1 MPKRFAIAWAV
12 SRWSPVII
20 IVRIPA
26 DWATLIA
33 AAASLRSGSIIPT
46 KPAKI
51 KSCSIE
57 SVSTVSGRVSITLYA
72 IANTRSA
79 WVAISLFNFI
89 NVVRSSSVN
98 AETSPCFSIFVTR
111 SNNISG
117 APLVATKYLPSSNWW
132 IVVINL
138 RVESNGTSA
147 IRGMFTNSS
156 RTS

>member
-1 MPKRFAIAWAV
+1 M
-12 SRWSPVII
+12 
-20 IVRIPA
+20 
-26 DWATLIA
+26 A
-33 AAASLRSGSIIPT
+33 AAASLRSGSIMPT
-46 KPAKI
+46 NPAKI

-57 SVSTVSGRVSITLYA
+57 SVSIVSGRVSITLYA

-117 APLVATKYLPSSNWW
+117 APLVATKYLPSSN
-132 IVVINL
+132 
-138 RVESNGTSA
+138 
-147 IRGMFTNSS
+147 
-156 RTS
+156 

>member
-26 DWATLIA
+26 DCATLIA

-57 SVSTVSGRVSITLYA
+57 SVSMVSGRVSITLYA
-72 IANTRSA
+72 IANTRRA
-79 WVAISLFNFI
+79 
-89 NVVRSSSVN
+89 
-98 AETSPCFSIFVTR
+98 
-111 SNNISG
+111 
-117 APLVATKYLPSSNWW
+117 
-132 IVVINL
+132 
-138 RVESNGTSA
+138 
-147 IRGMFTNSS
+147 
-156 RTS
+156 